1 MASVPAIT
9 EPELAA
15 ERAGLRYV
23 ADGEPGIS
31 RRRCGRGF
39 SYLDPAGG
47 PVRSASVRERIG
59 RLAIPPAWTDVW
71 ICTDEAGHLQATG
84 RDDRGRKQY
93 RYHDGWRAARDAD
106 KFEQLASFGLALP
119 TIRRQVSIDLDRRGL
134 PRERVIALVVRL
146 LDETLVRVGNPQYA
160 LDESFGLTTLEGRH
174 LGLERGSLIFEF
186 TGKSGV
192 EHEVTVTDPEL
203 VRAVRA
209 CDDLGGEQLFTYR
222 KGDAVIDVRSDDV
235 NDYLRAIAGPEVTA
249 RDFRTWGGTSVV
261 VEALGPLGPITTEAA
276 ERTRLFLE
284 AVDLAAERLG
294 NTRAVCRSSYLH
306 PELADAFDDGR
317 LAGAWRRARRSRW
330 LTRAERATLHL
341 LGGPDHGR

>member
-1 MASVPAIT
+1 VSSTV
-9 EPELAA
+9 
-15 ERAGLRYV
+15 
-23 ADGEPGIS
+23 
-31 RRRCGRGF
+31 
-39 SYLDPAGG
+39 
-47 PVRSASVRERIG
+47 VRERIA

-71 ICTDEAGHLQATG
+71 ICSDEQGHLQATG

-93 RYHDGWRAARDAD
+93 RYHDWWRAARDAD

-119 TIRRQVSIDLDRRGL
+119 TIRRQVSLDLDRRGL
-134 PRERVIALVVRL
+134 PRERVLALVVRL

-174 LGLERGSLIFEF
+174 VGFEGRSMVFEF

-192 EHEVTVTDPEL
+192 EHEVTVRDPAL

-222 KGDAVIDVRSDDV
+222 EADAVLDVRSDDV

-249 RDFRTWGGTSVV
+249 RDFRTWGGTSAV
-261 VEALGPLGPITTEAA
+261 VEALGPVGAPAPDGT
-276 ERTRLFLE
+276 ERTSRFLQ

-306 PELADAFDDGR
+306 PAVEEAFDDGR
-317 LAGAWRRARRSRW
+317 LAAAWRRARRSRW
-330 LTRAERATLHL
+330 LNRAERATLHL
-341 LGGPDHGR
+341 LAGADASR